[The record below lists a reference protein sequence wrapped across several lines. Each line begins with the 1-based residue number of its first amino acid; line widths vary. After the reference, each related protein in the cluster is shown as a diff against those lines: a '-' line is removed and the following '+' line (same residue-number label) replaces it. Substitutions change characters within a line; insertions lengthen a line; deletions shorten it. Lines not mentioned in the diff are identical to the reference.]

1 MLLFFSL
8 RILPHLQDTGGFF
21 VAVLEKHD
29 WLPWQLEAASS
40 KKKSQTEQPPQ
51 TITKEEI
58 LNEEEET
65 ENVPVSVVT
74 QSKRPDD
81 ILGRYST
88 FILIKGSTVSFV
100 ERLFKLCPLLGGSII
115 GGSTE

>member
-88 FILIKGSTVSFV
+88 FTDFNKGLNSVLCREVVYIVSSSWRVLYWRFH
-100 ERLFKLCPLLGGSII
+100 
-115 GGSTE
+115 